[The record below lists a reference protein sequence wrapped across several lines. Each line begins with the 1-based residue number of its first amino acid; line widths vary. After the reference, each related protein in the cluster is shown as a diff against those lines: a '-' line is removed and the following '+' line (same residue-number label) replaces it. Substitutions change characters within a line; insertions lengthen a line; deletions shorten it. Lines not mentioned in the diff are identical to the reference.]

1 MQSLH
6 TLVSVRPVE
15 HEDFE
20 QWLEYWKAYQAFYE
34 VELSAQTTEA
44 TWRRFFDEHEPMHCA
59 VASDGRR
66 LHGIVN
72 FLYHRSTW
80 AGQDVC
86 YLEDLYVSP
95 DVRGQQIGKQLIEYV
110 RGQAEEHRCARL
122 YWHPGNQPQ
131 GPAPVRLGGGQA
143 RSDRIPHRTLSRASA
158 PPPPHWQK
166 PPFAGERAGSWLR
179 SISSRGSASAP
190 PGHLRRW
197 CGTASKLPRR

>member
-6 TLVSVRPVE
+6 TLVSVRRVA

-34 VELSAQTTEA
+34 VELSAQATEA
-44 TWRRFFDEHEPMHCA
+44 TWRRFFDEGEPMHCA
-59 VASDGRR
+59 VATDGSR

-80 AGQDVC
+80 AAQDVC

-110 RGQAEEHRCARL
+110 RRQAEERAAARGSTGI
-122 YWHPGNQPQ
+122 PRKATTG
-131 GPAPVRLGGGQA
+131 
-143 RSDRIPHRTLSRASA
+143 RSACTTGWRT
-158 PPPPHWQK
+158 
-166 PPFAGERAGSWLR
+166 
-179 SISSRGSASAP
+179 SRG
-190 PGHLRRW
+190 
-197 CGTASKLPRR
+197 

>member
-6 TLVSVRPVE
+6 TLVSVRPVA

-34 VELSAQTTEA
+34 VELSAQATEA
-44 TWRRFFDEHEPMHCA
+44 TWRRFFDEGEPMHCA
-59 VASDGRR
+59 VATDGSR

-80 AGQDVC
+80 AAQDVC

-110 RGQAEEHRCARL
+110 RRQAEGTSLRAAL
-122 YWHPGNQPQ
+122 LAYPGKQPQ
-131 GPAPVRLGGGQA
+131 GAAPVRLGGGQA
-143 RSDRIPHRTLSRASA
+143 GVIEYRIEL
-158 PPPPHWQK
+158 
-166 PPFAGERAGSWLR
+166 
-179 SISSRGSASAP
+179 
-190 PGHLRRW
+190 
-197 CGTASKLPRR
+197 

>member
-6 TLVSVRPVE
+6 TLVSVRPAA

-34 VELSAQTTEA
+34 VELSAQATEA
-44 TWRRFFDEHEPMHCA
+44 TWRRFFDEGEPMHCA
-59 VASDGRR
+59 VATDGSR

-80 AGQDVC
+80 AAQDVC

-110 RGQAEEHRCARL
+110 RRQAEERRCARL
-122 YWHPGNQPQ
+122 YWHTQESNHRAQRLYDWVADKPG
-131 GPAPVRLGGGQA
+131 VIEY
-143 RSDRIPHRTLSRASA
+143 RIEL
-158 PPPPHWQK
+158 
-166 PPFAGERAGSWLR
+166 
-179 SISSRGSASAP
+179 
-190 PGHLRRW
+190 
-197 CGTASKLPRR
+197 

>member
-6 TLVSVRPVE
+6 TLVSVRPVA

-20 QWLEYWKAYQAFYE
+20 QWLEHWKAYQAFYE

-44 TWRRFFDEHEPMHCA
+44 TWRRFFDEGEPMHCA
-59 VASDGRR
+59 VASDGRG

-80 AGQDVC
+80 AAQDVC

-110 RGQAEEHRCARL
+110 RRQAEERRCA
-122 YWHPGNQPQ
+122 
-131 GPAPVRLGGGQA
+131 
-143 RSDRIPHRTLSRASA
+143 
-158 PPPPHWQK
+158 
-166 PPFAGERAGSWLR
+166 
-179 SISSRGSASAP
+179 
-190 PGHLRRW
+190 
-197 CGTASKLPRR
+197 